1 MEITEQ
7 LEQATET
14 AGRIESSIN
23 RVLVGQ
29 PRVVREVLL
38 ALFAGGHVL
47 LEGMPG
53 LGKTLLVRSLGRCLE
68 LPFGRIQFTADLM
81 PSDVTGH
88 AIYDMR
94 EERFRIRRGPVFTSL
109 LLADE
114 INRAPAKTQAALLEV
129 MQERQISIEGKGF
142 QLDPPFMVLATQNPV
157 DQEGTYP
164 LPQAELDR
172 FLFKILLDYP
182 GEPAEQELV
191 RQMLSGRI
199 SDTLDV
205 EDLAPLADRNRILE
219 IQSLVRTLTL
229 DDRVLDYAVRLVRE
243 SRAFPALVQGAGPR
257 ASIALCHAGRA
268 RALLE
273 GRDFVIPDDIKAVAR
288 PVLRH
293 RIMLSADAEIEG
305 RDPEQLLSALLEQV
319 EAPRQ

>member
-1 MEITEQ
+1 MEITER

-14 AGRIESSIN
+14 AGKIESSIN

-29 PRVVREVLL
+29 APVVREVLL

-53 LGKTLLVRSLGRCLE
+53 LGKTLLVRSLGRCLD

-142 QLDPPFMVLATQNPV
+142 KLEPPFMVLATQNPV

-182 GEPAEQELV
+182 HESAEQELV
-191 RQMLSGRI
+191 RQMLTGRI
-199 SDTLDV
+199 SETLDV
-205 EDLAPLADRNRILE
+205 EDLTPLADRERILE

-243 SRAFPALVQGAGPR
+243 SRSFPALVRGAGPR

-293 RIMLSADAEIEG
+293 RITLSADAEIEG

-319 EAPRQ
+319 EAPRE

>member
-1 MEITEQ
+1 
-7 LEQATET
+7 
-14 AGRIESSIN
+14 
-23 RVLVGQ
+23 
-29 PRVVREVLL
+29 
-38 ALFAGGHVL
+38 
-47 LEGMPG
+47 MPG
-53 LGKTLLVRSLGRCLE
+53 LGKTLLVRSLGRCLS

-88 AIYDMR
+88 AIFDMR

-129 MQERQISIEGKGF
+129 MQERQVSIEGRGF
-142 QLDPPFMVLATQNPV
+142 TLEPPFMVLATQNPIEQ
-157 DQEGTYP
+157 DGTYP
-164 LPQAELDR
+164 LPEAELDR

-182 GEPAEQELV
+182 DQQAEQQLV
-191 RQMLSGRI
+191 HHRLSGRI

-205 EDLAPLADRNRILE
+205 DALEPLADRRDVLE
-219 IQSLVRTLTL
+219 IQSLVRELTL
-229 DDRVLDYAVRLVRE
+229 DDRLVDYAVRLARASRSFPGLVR
-243 SRAFPALVQGAGPR
+243 GAGPR
-257 ASIALCHAGRA
+257 ASIALCQTGRV

-273 GRDFVIPDDIKAVAR
+273 GRDFVIPDDIKQVAR

-293 RIMLSADAEIEG
+293 RLCLSADAEIEG
-305 RDPEQLLSALLEQV
+305 RDPEQILDRLLEQV